1 MSISTLVLI
10 VLAIIVLVLVVIGF
24 TGGWSNLWD
33 RITNLGGSKENVQLA
48 TDACKIAC
56 SSSAQYDYC
65 GKLRD
70 INFGTDQ
77 KERNGKYNCKALE
90 SEGVGLP
97 ACEGFSGVSS
107 CVALTPTT
115 QNVEVACTDIG
126 RDYTPAGASSS
137 YVVSGQC
144 SPAPGAAQGTR
155 AIPIQSN
162 ENFNEYLTDLTKYP
176 TGRTY
181 KLAPATGSDIDKV
194 CCLIIPP
201 AAR

>member
-77 KERNGKYNCKALE
+77 KERNGDYNCKALE
-90 SEGVGLP
+90 SENVGLSV
-97 ACEGFSGVSS
+97 CEAFTGVSS
-107 CVALTPTT
+107 CTAQTPTT
-115 QNVEVACTDIG
+115 QNAQVACTDIG
-126 RDYTPAGASSS
+126 NDHTTSGATSRYVDEGQCIPPAGA
-137 YVVSGQC
+137 
-144 SPAPGAAQGTR
+144 PQGTR
-155 AIPIQSN
+155 AVPVTASN
-162 ENFNEYLTDLTKYP
+162 LREVLTDTAKYP
-176 TGRTY
+176 SSRTY
-181 KLAPATGSDIDKV
+181 TLAPATGSDEGKI
-194 CCLIIPP
+194 CCLVLP
-201 AAR
+201 APTP